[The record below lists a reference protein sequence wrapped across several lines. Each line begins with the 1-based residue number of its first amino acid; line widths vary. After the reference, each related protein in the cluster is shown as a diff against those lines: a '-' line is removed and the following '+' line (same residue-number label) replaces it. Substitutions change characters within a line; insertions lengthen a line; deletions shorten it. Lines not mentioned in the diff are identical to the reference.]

1 MAPPPVGA
9 SEPAVDAY
17 LDHLKYDIAHTRR
30 RLRHAERTGEV
41 AEAQRL
47 RPMFEEKDVL
57 YSEERDRLTERDMPM
72 LVGGAVTLGVGGASL
87 VASGVLALSAVMIGL
102 SQIGLWSDD
111 NDRGTDTEPLLTAS
125 AALLGIGI
133 AGVNAGIPM
142 LIVGIRQRKLRSPDD
157 VPESVPGGVS
167 GAGAGL
173 VWSFK

>member
-1 MAPPPVGA
+1 VGA

-157 VPESVPGGVS
+157 VPESAPGGVS